1 MLYTGGR
8 EERIVKLSQQQQQ
21 VLGWLINGSGSANVV
36 ARAGCGKTTTL
47 MVLVE
52 EFVKRNMGEVQIL
65 AYNKSIATELQDRLK
80 SKGIDWK
87 RATAGTVH
95 SVGFGAWRKVA
106 PNVKVDG
113 NKVANIIAEMA
124 RTSTDPDTRTICQEV
139 PQVVDKLV
147 SFAKQQGFGFLVNI
161 RDEQKWWEMV
171 DHFGGAD
178 DIDDAQMG
186 NVVDIAIEVLEAS
199 IRLDNE
205 VIDFDDMIIAPL
217 IHKAKIWP
225 KDLVALDEAQ
235 DTNPARRAL
244 AMALLRPRTG
254 RMVAVGDP
262 AQAIYGFTGANHD
275 SMDLI
280 KDQLGSVEFPL
291 NKTYRCPKRVVKMA
305 NQWVPDI
312 EAMPEAPEG
321 SYRTIVEGDL
331 FKEGL
336 GHDDAILC
344 RNTKPIVSL
353 AYSLL
358 RRSIPCYVEGREIGQ
373 GLVKLIKKFRTQDLD
388 VLRTKLENYMER
400 EMQKF
405 LAKGKEAQAEAVE
418 DRVGT
423 ILALIDSVE
432 QEEDATT
439 DTLLGFIDRLFG
451 DTREGER
458 PKCVVLSTV
467 HKAKGREWK
476 RVFILKRQDLMP
488 SKWARK
494 DWQIQQEFN
503 LLYVAVTRAMEELID
518 II

>member
-1 MLYTGGR
+1 MP
-8 EERIVKLSQQQQQ
+8 LSTQQQA
-21 VLGWLINGSGSANVV
+21 LITWASNAKGSANVV
-36 ARAGCGKTTTL
+36 ARAGCGKTFTL
-47 MVLVE
+47 MALTEHLVANTKDE
-52 EFVKRNMGEVQIL
+52 IIML

-106 PNVKVDG
+106 PNVKVEPK
-113 NKVANIIAEMA
+113 KVANIIDEMA
-124 RTSTDPDTRTICQEV
+124 RTSTDADTRTICQEV

-171 DHFGGAD
+171 DHFGIAD
-178 DIDDAQMG
+178 DIGDGYMG
-186 NVVDIAIEVLEAS
+186 DIVNVAIEVLEAS
-199 IRLDNE
+199 IRLDHE
-205 VIDFDDMIIAPL
+205 VIDYDDMIIAPL
-217 IHKAKIWP
+217 IHKARIWP
-225 KDLVALDEAQ
+225 KDLVVLDEAQ

-321 SYRTIVEGDL
+321 LHRTIVEGDL

-467 HKAKGREWK
+467 HKAKGREWN
-476 RVFILKRQDLMP
+476 RVYCLKRAELMP
-488 SKWARK
+488 SKYARK
-494 DWQIQQEFN
+494 DWQLSQEMN
-503 LLYVAVTRAMEELID
+503 LSYVMVTRSKNELID